1 MEPAA
6 RNLKARQSRLMA
18 GENPGILRQAGK
30 LFGLLF
36 RELGAL
42 DQMCCHPGIER
53 QRLLAYLRSGMDAGS
68 IRRQISAQRAQDQRI
83 RLGALHQCLHQAVG
97 ILCRKLF
104 DLVAQHVQLLFHI
117 RGCQKP

>member
-1 MEPAA
+1 
-6 RNLKARQSRLMA
+6 MA

-68 IRRQISAQRAQDQRI
+68 IRRQISAQRAQNQRI